1 LAVNETDDRLAE
13 LRAIAARTRGRII
26 RMLAEAGSG
35 HPGGSLSAVEIV
47 TSLYFSKLR
56 HRPTEPDWPERDRFV
71 ISKGHGVPVVYAAL
85 AEAGYFDEGVLMTL
99 RKLGSP
105 LQGHP
110 DRMRVPGIE
119 AATGSL
125 GQGLSVALGMA
136 LASQIDGSPY
146 RVYCLLGDG
155 ECQAGQVWEAAMA
168 AGQYRTDCLTAII
181 DYNKV
186 QLDGRVVDI
195 MDLEP
200 LGEKWESFNWATQVI
215 DGNDLPA
222 VLGALDTATETKGKP
237 SMIIANTIK
246 GKGVSFMEGQYQWH
260 GKAPSAEEAAR
271 ALAEIEGRAAGSAGD
286 GGRRAD
292 G

>member
-1 LAVNETDDRLAE
+1 MLDAEDRLAG
-13 LRAIAARTRGRII
+13 LRAIATRTRMRII

-35 HPGGSLSAVEIV
+35 HPGGSLSATEIV
-47 TSLYFSKLR
+47 TALYFAKLR
-56 HRPTEPDWPERDRFV
+56 HRPADCNWPDRDRFV

-85 AEAGYFDEGVLMTL
+85 AEAGYIEESELLTL
-99 RKLGSP
+99 RKIDSR

-110 DRMRVPGIE
+110 DRVRTPGIE

-136 LASQIDGSPY
+136 LASQMDGAAY

-155 ECQAGQVWEAAMA
+155 ECQAGQIWEAAMA
-168 AGQYRTDCLTAII
+168 AGKYGVDRLTAIV

-186 QLDGRVVDI
+186 QLDGRVRDI

-200 LGEKWESFNWATQVI
+200 FAAKWESFNWSCQEI
-215 DGNDLPA
+215 DGNDMGA
-222 VLGALDTATETKGKP
+222 VLEALDRATETKGRP
-237 SMIIANTIK
+237 SMIIAHTTK
-246 GKGVSFMEGQYQWH
+246 GKGVSFMEGRYEWH
-260 GKAPSAEEAAR
+260 GKAPSREEAER
-271 ALAEIEGRAAGSAGD
+271 ALAELAREAG
-286 GGRRAD
+286 GGH

>member
-1 LAVNETDDRLAE
+1 MGEDRLAG
-13 LRAIAARTRGRII
+13 LRAIATRTRMRII

-35 HPGGSLSAVEIV
+35 HPGGSLSATEIV
-47 TSLYFSKLR
+47 TALYFAKLR
-56 HRPTEPDWPERDRFV
+56 HRPTDSTWPDRDRFV

-85 AEAGYFDEGVLMTL
+85 AEAGYIEESELLTL
-99 RKLGSP
+99 RKINSR

-110 DRMRVPGIE
+110 DRVRTPGIE

-136 LASQIDGSPY
+136 LASQMDGAAF

-155 ECQAGQVWEAAMA
+155 ECQAGQIWEAAMT
-168 AGQYRTDCLTAII
+168 AGKYRVDRLTAIV

-186 QLDGRVVDI
+186 QLDGRVRDI

-200 LGEKWESFNWATQVI
+200 FVAKWESFNWSCQAI
-215 DGNDLPA
+215 DGNDMGA
-222 VLGALDTATETKGKP
+222 VLEALDRATETKGRP
-237 SMIIANTIK
+237 SMIIAHTTK
-246 GKGVSFMEGQYQWH
+246 GKGVSFMEGRYEWH
-260 GKAPSAEEAAR
+260 GKAPSREEAER
-271 ALAEIEGRAAGSAGD
+271 ALAELARDAG
-286 GGRRAD
+286 GGH